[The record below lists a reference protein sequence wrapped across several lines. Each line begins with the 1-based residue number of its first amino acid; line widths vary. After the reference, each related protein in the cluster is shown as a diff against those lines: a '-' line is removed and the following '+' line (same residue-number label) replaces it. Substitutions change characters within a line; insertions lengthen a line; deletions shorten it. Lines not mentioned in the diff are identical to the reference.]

1 MIIFTFSVICINSI
15 IWFKPYCKWKIWI
28 NKIEKKKMVVLF
40 RIKNLIKRDS
50 WNRVEERMHSFSSN
64 KCISLYCYNKFQNKQ
79 TRVMVRVI
87 VFNTTFNNISVI
99 SWRSVLLLEE
109 TRVSENTTDISQV
122 TDKLYHIC
130 CIEYTLPKLDSN
142 SQC

>member
-64 KCISLYCYNKFQNKQ
+64 TCISLYCYNKFQNKQ
-79 TRVMVRVI
+79 TRVRVM
-87 VFNTTFNNISVI
+87 VFNTTLYA
-99 SWRSVLLLEE
+99 SWIYDYL
-109 TRVSENTTDISQV
+109 
-122 TDKLYHIC
+122 C
-130 CIEYTLPKLDSN
+130 
-142 SQC
+142 SQCLSPLALWVRIQLRQGVLDTTYVIKFVSDLR